1 MECMADWY
9 VFSALS
15 GVSFIRIVSEWQE
28 DRPPAPSYLRIVYL
42 GKMLQ
47 DDENLTSGFQISSAL
62 LVAKHAFSELRIL
75 PSLPAAPQPTI
86 AHLLIRP
93 YGSCEV
99 DGAVKKKRKTDDGVL
114 SFLSDLNNVRYM
126 IVFSSGWIVRCRPSS
141 RLLSLHHLLG
151 PTLSSSSHTVRPL
164 ELSLNLHDLI
174 KNLKCLAA
182 VTSSPLK
189 H

>member
-1 MECMADWY
+1 MEYMAEWY

-15 GVSFIRIVSEWQE
+15 RVSLIRIVSEWKGKE
-28 DRPPAPSYLRIVYL
+28 GRPPAPSYLRIVYL

-62 LVAKHAFSELRIL
+62 LVAKHAFSELRIV

-99 DGAVKKKRKTDDGVL
+99 DGAVKKKRKTDDGVYG
-114 SFLSDLNNVRYM
+114 FLSDLNNIRYM
-126 IVFSSGWIVRCRPSS
+126 IVFSSGPI
-141 RLLSLHHLLG
+141 
-151 PTLSSSSHTVRPL
+151 
-164 ELSLNLHDLI
+164 
-174 KNLKCLAA
+174 A
-182 VTSSPLK
+182 
-189 H
+189 